1 MKNNRIVRKVV
12 LAFDSFK
19 GCLSA
24 QEACAAV
31 AEGVRAVAD
40 KGVLAAAEE
49 ERPVAEGE
57 RPVTAEERRTTTEE
71 RRATAEEV
79 RRVTPDVEIVE
90 LPLSDGGEGL
100 VACVKQL
107 LPTSEVRL
115 MVHGPLMEPIAC
127 SYALSADGK
136 TAYMEM
142 AAASGLTLV
151 PEEKRNPLLTTT
163 YGVGEMLVDAMGRG
177 CESIV
182 MGIGGSATCDAGEG
196 MLKALWQ
203 AGYQQPSC
211 RILVA
216 CDVDNPLYGVNGAAY
231 VFAPQKGAT
240 PEQVALLDARLRH
253 FAKQTEEA
261 GIASTAM
268 AHYPG
273 AGAAGGLGY
282 ALLTYLHAELQ
293 SGIEIIL
300 NLAEFDTLIQ
310 DADLVITGEGKS
322 DAQTMMGK
330 VPCGVLKRCRQVG
343 ATCWLLSGAIDDSE
357 GVLSGHFDIVKSI
370 NEGDT
375 RPLSQLLLPEVA
387 QENLRQTVQR
397 LLKT

>member
-24 QEACAAV
+24 QEACAAA
-31 AEGVRAVAD
+31 AEGVRAAVEEALAAAEEA
-40 KGVLAAAEE
+40 LAAAEE
-49 ERPVAEGE
+49 ERPVTEEE
-57 RPVTAEERRTTTEE
+57 RLVTAEERHT
-71 RRATAEEV
+71 TAEEV

-100 VACVKQL
+100 VACIKQL

-151 PEEKRNPLLTTT
+151 PEEKRNPLMTTT

-203 AGYQQPSC
+203 AG
-211 RILVA
+211 
-216 CDVDNPLYGVNGAAY
+216 
-231 VFAPQKGAT
+231 
-240 PEQVALLDARLRH
+240 
-253 FAKQTEEA
+253 
-261 GIASTAM
+261 
-268 AHYPG
+268 
-273 AGAAGGLGY
+273 
-282 ALLTYLHAELQ
+282 
-293 SGIEIIL
+293 
-300 NLAEFDTLIQ
+300 
-310 DADLVITGEGKS
+310 
-322 DAQTMMGK
+322 
-330 VPCGVLKRCRQVG
+330 
-343 ATCWLLSGAIDDSE
+343 
-357 GVLSGHFDIVKSI
+357 
-370 NEGDT
+370 
-375 RPLSQLLLPEVA
+375 
-387 QENLRQTVQR
+387 
-397 LLKT
+397 